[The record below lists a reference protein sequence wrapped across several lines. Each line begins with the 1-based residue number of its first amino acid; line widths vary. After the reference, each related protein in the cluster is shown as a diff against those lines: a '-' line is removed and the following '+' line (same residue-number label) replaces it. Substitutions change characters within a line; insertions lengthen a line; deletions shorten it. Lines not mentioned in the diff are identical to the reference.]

1 MRRCAAALAAALAA
15 GGAVPEAATAVAA
28 FAAPGR
34 RREAASGA
42 ERGGGIDGFLERF
55 ERDMAEGWR
64 KEQENVARRAEE
76 EAVRWGRDRRRSSSS
91 SCRSSRS
98 SRRRNSSSNS
108 SSSSNDSNGQD
119 GGFSGGNLLADL
131 EEGEGLSAFGGG
143 EFVAAA
149 STLSLSSLTVVQLRD
164 RLREAGLPVSG
175 RKAELVERLLRSV
188 AEP

>member
-76 EAVRWGRDRRRSSSS
+76 EAVRWGGDRRRSSSS
-91 SCRSSRS
+91 SS
-98 SRRRNSSSNS
+98 NSSNSNSNSNS

-164 RLREAGLPVSG
+164 RLREARLPVSG

>member
-91 SCRSSRS
+91 
-98 SRRRNSSSNS
+98 NSSSSSNDSNSS

>member
-91 SCRSSRS
+91 S
-98 SRRRNSSSNS
+98 
-108 SSSSNDSNGQD
+108 SSSNDSNGQD

>member
-42 ERGGGIDGFLERF
+42 ERGGGLDGFLERF

-91 SCRSSRS
+91 SS
-98 SRRRNSSSNS
+98 S

-131 EEGEGLSAFGGG
+131 EEGEGISAFGGG

>member
-42 ERGGGIDGFLERF
+42 ERGGGLDGFLERF

-91 SCRSSRS
+91 
-98 SRRRNSSSNS
+98 NS
-108 SSSSNDSNGQD
+108 SSSSNDSNSSSSSSNDSNSQD

>member
-91 SCRSSRS
+91 S
-98 SRRRNSSSNS
+98 
-108 SSSSNDSNGQD
+108 SSSNDSNGQD

-164 RLREAGLPVSG
+164 RLREARLPVSG

>member
-91 SCRSSRS
+91 
-98 SRRRNSSSNS
+98 NSSSSNDSNSS

>member
-42 ERGGGIDGFLERF
+42 ERGGGLDGFLERF

-91 SCRSSRS
+91 
-98 SRRRNSSSNS
+98 NS
-108 SSSSNDSNGQD
+108 SSSSNDSNSQD

-131 EEGEGLSAFGGG
+131 EEGEGISAFGGG

>member
-1 MRRCAAALAAALAA
+1 MAAALAA
-15 GGAVPEAATAVAA
+15 GGAVPEAANAVAA

-76 EAVRWGRDRRRSSSS
+76 EAVRWGMDLRRSSSS
-91 SCRSSRS
+91 SS
-98 SRRRNSSSNS
+98 S

-175 RKAELVERLLRSV
+175 RKAELVERLLQSV

>member
-1 MRRCAAALAAALAA
+1 MAAALAA

-42 ERGGGIDGFLERF
+42 ERGGGLDGFLERF

-91 SCRSSRS
+91 
-98 SRRRNSSSNS
+98 NSSSSSNDSNSS

-131 EEGEGLSAFGGG
+131 EEGEGISAFGGG

>member
-1 MRRCAAALAAALAA
+1 M
-15 GGAVPEAATAVAA
+15 
-28 FAAPGR
+28 
-34 RREAASGA
+34 GA
-42 ERGGGIDGFLERF
+42 ERGGGLDGFLERF
-55 ERDMAEGWR
+55 ERDMEEGWR

-91 SCRSSRS
+91 
-98 SRRRNSSSNS
+98 NS
-108 SSSSNDSNGQD
+108 SSSSNDSNSSSSSSNDSNSQD

-131 EEGEGLSAFGGG
+131 EEGEGISAFGGG

>member
-1 MRRCAAALAAALAA
+1 MAAALAA

-42 ERGGGIDGFLERF
+42 ERGGGLDGFLERF

-91 SCRSSRS
+91 S
-98 SRRRNSSSNS
+98 

-119 GGFSGGNLLADL
+119 GGSSGGNLLADL

>member
-1 MRRCAAALAAALAA
+1 MAAALAA

-42 ERGGGIDGFLERF
+42 ERGGGLDGFLERF

-91 SCRSSRS
+91 
-98 SRRRNSSSNS
+98 NS
-108 SSSSNDSNGQD
+108 SSSSNDSNSSSSSSNDSNSQD

-131 EEGEGLSAFGGG
+131 EEGEGISAFGGG

>member
-1 MRRCAAALAAALAA
+1 MQSSDICCLPVSSRSRS
-15 GGAVPEAATAVAA
+15 GAQRSA
-28 FAAPGR
+28 
-34 RREAASGA
+34 AASGA
-42 ERGGGIDGFLERF
+42 ERGGGLDGFLERF

-91 SCRSSRS
+91 
-98 SRRRNSSSNS
+98 NSSSSNDSNSS

>member
-1 MRRCAAALAAALAA
+1 MAAALAA

-42 ERGGGIDGFLERF
+42 ERGGGLDGFLERF

-91 SCRSSRS
+91 
-98 SRRRNSSSNS
+98 NSSSSSNDSNSS

>member
-42 ERGGGIDGFLERF
+42 ERGGGLDGFLERF

-91 SCRSSRS
+91 
-98 SRRRNSSSNS
+98 NSSSSSNDSNSS

>member
-42 ERGGGIDGFLERF
+42 ERGGGLDGFLERF

-76 EAVRWGRDRRRSSSS
+76 EAVRWGRDRRRSSS
-91 SCRSSRS
+91 
-98 SRRRNSSSNS
+98 S

>member
-1 MRRCAAALAAALAA
+1 MAAALAA

-42 ERGGGIDGFLERF
+42 ERGGGLDGFLERF

-91 SCRSSRS
+91 
-98 SRRRNSSSNS
+98 NS
-108 SSSSNDSNGQD
+108 SSSSNDSNSSNSSSSSSNDSNSQD